1 MAADEPQRGADQV
14 DSPRG
19 WLVVAAGV
27 MSMFATFGVG
37 YSFGA
42 FFNATSEKFAVG
54 SGATALVFS
63 ITISLSFVF
72 GLFTGRWADRVGPRP
87 VLLAAAASLTS
98 GLLLTSVAPN
108 IWLGYLTYGVGVGF
122 AMACGY
128 VPMVATVGGWFVRR
142 RAAALGVAVAG
153 IGLGT
158 MVGSPLAAFTID
170 RTSLS
175 QTYVL
180 FGLGGGLLLLVAAAL
195 AERGPAAAHAPAPK
209 SLAELLAG
217 GEFRRLYV
225 SMLLAT
231 LGLFVPFVFLADY
244 AEQRGSSGV
253 TAAVLVGLIGGAS
266 VVGRLALGGLADR
279 LGAYR
284 LFVGSVVTM
293 AVSHLVWLTAGD
305 RYEQMAVYAV
315 VLGLGYGGFI
325 ALSPAV
331 VAERFGIDGLG
342 GILGTLYT
350 SAAVGSLVGP
360 PVAGMI
366 IDWRGHG
373 TAIIGAAGVTA
384 LSVVVLVRGQSA
396 DVIASSMTS

>member
-1 MAADEPQRGADQV
+1 
-14 DSPRG
+14 
-19 WLVVAAGV
+19 
-27 MSMFATFGVG
+27 
-37 YSFGA
+37 
-42 FFNATSEKFAVG
+42 
-54 SGATALVFS
+54 
-63 ITISLSFVF
+63 
-72 GLFTGRWADRVGPRP
+72 
-87 VLLAAAASLTS
+87 
-98 GLLLTSVAPN
+98 
-108 IWLGYLTYGVGVGF
+108 
-122 AMACGY
+122 
-128 VPMVATVGGWFVRR
+128 
-142 RAAALGVAVAG
+142 
-153 IGLGT
+153 
-158 MVGSPLAAFTID
+158 
-170 RTSLS
+170 
-175 QTYVL
+175 
-180 FGLGGGLLLLVAAAL
+180 
-195 AERGPAAAHAPAPK
+195 
-209 SLAELLAG
+209 
-217 GEFRRLYV
+217 
-225 SMLLAT
+225 MLLAT

-366 IDWRGHG
+366 IDWRGHS

-396 DVIASSMTS
+396 DVIASSMSS